1 MTSTLERF
9 SFFPQGNDSDESKH
23 VGNIAQLH
31 TKLTT
36 DDGWKL
42 KIEAYCALTPDKQ
55 TDAKKK
61 LPAFTPSVVC
71 VNGIRRQADGE
82 FAHTNL
88 IQADFDVS
96 DDFDKLFD
104 DLCKDEHARLIFRS
118 PSNKVK
124 ALKPSMT
131 TPRRLKHSRRI
142 VSSAGMV

>member
-42 KIEAYCALTPDKQ
+42 KIEAYCALPPDKQ

-71 VNGIRRQADGE
+71 VNGIRRQPDGE

-88 IQADFDVS
+88 IQADFDKS
-96 DDFDKLFD
+96 DDFDALYD
-104 DLCKDEHARLIFRS
+104 D
-118 PSNKVK
+118 
-124 ALKPSMT
+124 ALQ
-131 TPRRLKHSRRI
+131 R
-142 VSSAGMV
+142 